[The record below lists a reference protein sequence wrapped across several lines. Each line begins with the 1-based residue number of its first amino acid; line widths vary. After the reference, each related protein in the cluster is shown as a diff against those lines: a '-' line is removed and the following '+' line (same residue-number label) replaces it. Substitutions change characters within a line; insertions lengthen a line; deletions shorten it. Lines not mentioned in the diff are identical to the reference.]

1 MTEVE
6 VGRGRAYRPRPGP
19 LISLHKHQQTAEA
32 HLVEVALKQPTQ
44 IVVVRLGIMPTRH
57 AAHPWH
63 RHPEEAIAL
72 AILPRAGL
80 EEARQVGRLS
90 DRSEGL
96 QFAQYLVRDHGSSF
110 QISSS
115 TARFGMVHAR
125 GIAPIAVIAVGRHR
139 LDDDG
144 LSRPSDGQHGAH
156 LEIIRQSEVGL
167 NLFGIKGLDDAPAQ
181 AALGERE
188 QDGEGLDAVVAVG
201 IADDARIEELDEV
214 CRGSFSLG
222 RSAPV
227 FEVGCPAERGEEPIA
242 LVALGDE
249 AVLQRL
255 SVARRRAESCGINGR
270 GEHVGVEAFVLVKAP
285 EAPGL

>member
-1 MTEVE
+1 
-6 VGRGRAYRPRPGP
+6 
-19 LISLHKHQQTAEA
+19 
-32 HLVEVALKQPTQ
+32 
-44 IVVVRLGIMPTRH
+44 
-57 AAHPWH
+57 
-63 RHPEEAIAL
+63 
-72 AILPRAGL
+72 
-80 EEARQVGRLS
+80 
-90 DRSEGL
+90 
-96 QFAQYLVRDHGSSF
+96 
-110 QISSS
+110 
-115 TARFGMVHAR
+115 MVHAS

-156 LEIIRQSEVGL
+156 FEIIRQSEVGL

-188 QDGEGLDAVVAVG
+188 QDGESLDAVVAVG
-201 IADDARIEELDEV
+201 IADDAYVEELDEV
-214 CRGSFSLG
+214 CCGSFALG
-222 RSAPV
+222 RSTPV
-227 FEVGCPAERGEEPIA
+227 FEVGRPAERGEESVA

-255 SVARRRAESCGINGR
+255 GVARRGAESCGINGR